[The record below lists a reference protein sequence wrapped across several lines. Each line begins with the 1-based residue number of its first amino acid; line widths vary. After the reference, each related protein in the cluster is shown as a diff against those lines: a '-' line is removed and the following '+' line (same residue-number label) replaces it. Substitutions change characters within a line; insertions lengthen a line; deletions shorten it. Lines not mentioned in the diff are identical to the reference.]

1 MGICRWLGR
10 KEEVSLF
17 DNGLR
22 IESSLKILTD
32 DKWQNRYVVC
42 QRRCL
47 SEAPLLG
54 IFKNGGNRERGEHL
68 ELFYLQNYIGYEY
81 GFKFK
86 RSNKTLAIL
95 IQGQTLIFSFSNVES
110 MVFWKEWLKDVCGR
124 SAMYFV
130 KCHTIPKDN
139 SVIKLNSRSARIH
152 ITRYALVIVQEV
164 PPKQRLYLNL
174 EDLSDVECVQ
184 NRFAFRALT
193 YPWSTPQSFVFTSD
207 QIPEL
212 TAKLQCLLKTKQ
224 YLHQGSQASRMPSLK
239 SSSLGQASSSHQQL
253 LFSPSPLYANE
264 GRQTPSPIFAS
275 LYANEGRR
283 PHSQSSDEGEAEPP
297 PLKKKSIEEGPYAIP
312 VDLGSERGGELSVE
326 DLLRES
332 DPAQSKEDAQDR
344 AFEDLQFI
352 EGTPAQ
358 FLNQQLVSEVT
369 HFSPNAAPPG
379 LVKPTSDSP
388 FLTFAENGHHK
399 IGKSLSRKLKRRLTG
414 SYTKYDGDKSN
425 SISYTRESNESANC
439 GALLPTKSVISMAD
453 KAISKQSV
461 GNELVNCR
469 RKDEPFV
476 TSSIRIDSAIQRGS
490 ERLKWS
496 QRSSTS
502 NSQRES
508 SVEREEH
515 RSHSEESSL
524 CENAVVILT
533 TQRGIDEANVMVE
546 EENVHLLKSEEEMS
560 MSTAT
565 FGGTSQRKG
574 AMNESAMA
582 EENITYSGSFATTVH
597 YVNTPLANSL
607 NELLETTVSEK
618 GNSSAMSLQEKNLP
632 LYASCEKFV
641 EADATSLRSLSICSE
656 LNARII
662 QRGGRTRVSGRSN
675 KDKMIRR
682 PSPPSLPP
690 PLPPRKQSSQPCF
703 SKYIPPVF
711 DGDYVDIDA
720 IMEIN
725 QSEYINKSMLI
736 SSNAGREMPKYQS
749 HNATDYIQVYPNAT
763 PELRKTDES
772 LRAPM
777 RRSSSLYDFFVSQQ
791 PPVHSLAKKNNE
803 AKYYARNWEL
813 FPRSFVSS
821 SSHMICRPKGKEK
834 YDILPN

>member
-32 DKWQNRYVVC
+32 DKQCREHGVLEGVV
-42 QRRCL
+42 
-47 SEAPLLG
+47 E
-54 IFKNGGNRERGEHL
+54 
-68 ELFYLQNYIGYEY
+68 
-81 GFKFK
+81 
-86 RSNKTLAIL
+86 
-95 IQGQTLIFSFSNVES
+95 
-110 MVFWKEWLKDVCGR
+110 GR
-124 SAMYFV
+124 AMYFV

-174 EDLSDVECVQ
+174 EDLSV
-184 NRFAFRALT
+184 
-193 YPWSTPQSFVFTSD
+193 S
-207 QIPEL
+207 PEGAVIGL
-212 TAKLQCLLKTKQ
+212 FWDEILVKTKQ

-283 PHSQSSDEGEAEPP
+283 PHSQSFDEGEAEPP

-312 VDLGSERGGELSVE
+312 VDLGSERGGGFSVE
-326 DLLRES
+326 DLLIES

-399 IGKSLSRKLKRRLTG
+399 IGKSLSRKLKRQLTG
-414 SYTKYDGDKSN
+414 SYTVRHFDFAVHLNSKKYDGDKSN

-439 GALLPTKSVISMAD
+439 GALLPTKPVISMAD

-461 GNELVNCR
+461 ENELVNCR
-469 RKDEPFV
+469 RKNEPFV

-524 CENAVVILT
+524 CENAVAILA
-533 TQRGIDEANVMVE
+533 TQCGMDETNVKVE
-546 EENVHLLKSEEEMS
+546 EESVRLLKSEEEM
-560 MSTAT
+560 
-565 FGGTSQRKG
+565 
-574 AMNESAMA
+574 
-582 EENITYSGSFATTVH
+582 Y
-597 YVNTPLANSL
+597 
-607 NELLETTVSEK
+607 
-618 GNSSAMSLQEKNLP
+618 
-632 LYASCEKFV
+632 
-641 EADATSLRSLSICSE
+641 
-656 LNARII
+656 
-662 QRGGRTRVSGRSN
+662 
-675 KDKMIRR
+675 
-682 PSPPSLPP
+682 
-690 PLPPRKQSSQPCF
+690 
-703 SKYIPPVF
+703 
-711 DGDYVDIDA
+711 
-720 IMEIN
+720 
-725 QSEYINKSMLI
+725 
-736 SSNAGREMPKYQS
+736 
-749 HNATDYIQVYPNAT
+749 
-763 PELRKTDES
+763 
-772 LRAPM
+772 
-777 RRSSSLYDFFVSQQ
+777 
-791 PPVHSLAKKNNE
+791 
-803 AKYYARNWEL
+803 
-813 FPRSFVSS
+813 
-821 SSHMICRPKGKEK
+821 
-834 YDILPN
+834 